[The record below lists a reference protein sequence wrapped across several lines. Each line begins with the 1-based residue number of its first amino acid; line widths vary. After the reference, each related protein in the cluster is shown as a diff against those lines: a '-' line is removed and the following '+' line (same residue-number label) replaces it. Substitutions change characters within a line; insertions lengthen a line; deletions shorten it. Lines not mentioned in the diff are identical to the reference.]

1 MVRQEGGDQFV
12 RQNSSFIPSP
22 SSTDLSLREM
32 PTLLDDLE
40 SKPLDD
46 LGPTSPDDREPGD
59 PAALQVEMGHNIY
72 YIKHDHARDAVQTI
86 RPKYNLNDGEA
97 CQDLSPPALE
107 KHNNFWRLG
116 KFPRKLVG
124 GALVSFG
131 LIPAVH
137 SAWTLSRGFRVAS
150 GMTST
155 ITAMTVVPL
164 RTASHIPQA
173 AWIATYVAWA
183 LCFFVYVWLQLI
195 NIPHRPRDKRTIY
208 IFTVAMASL
217 HFTIGLSQGAES
229 IMEGAALFALIVS
242 TASAY
247 LMSLLITINWREA
260 GFVVYELA

>member
-1 MVRQEGGDQFV
+1 
-12 RQNSSFIPSP
+12 
-22 SSTDLSLREM
+22 M

-40 SKPLDD
+40 PKPLDD
-46 LGPTSPDDREPGD
+46 LGLTRPNVREPGD
-59 PAALQVEMGHNIY
+59 PGVLQVEMGHNIY
-72 YIKHDHARDAVQTI
+72 YIKHDHARDAVQAV
-86 RPKYNLNDGEA
+86 RSKYDLNDGET
-97 CQDLSPPALE
+97 CRDLFSPTLE
-107 KHNNFWRLG
+107 KHNAFWRLE
-116 KFPRKLVG
+116 KLPRTLVSA
-124 GALVSFG
+124 ALVSFG
-131 LIPAVH
+131 FIPAAH

-155 ITAMTVVPL
+155 ITAMAVVPL

-183 LCFFVYVWLQLI
+183 LCFSIYVWLQLI
-195 NIPHRPRDKRTIY
+195 SIPHRPRDKRTIY

-229 IMEGAALFALIVS
+229 IMEGAALFAPIVS